1 MKKNMITRAL
11 AGTVLVTASLSTS
24 AVVAP
29 FNVGFV
35 TIQDL
40 EITQNNALSFGQN
53 VIGTAASTCTM
64 DVNVLA
70 ANNGNNGTIPNA
82 DIEDAITGTGC
93 LAVATAAGNNLAGV
107 YTIKGQTDQAVTV
120 TLGSVAAGG
129 DFSFSPKGFMVRD
142 DSAVTFAA
150 STTTLFADT
159 PTSGTLGDSVAFQ
172 MGVVVGGTITIGGT
186 DLVANTPYTANYNIT
201 ATY

>member
-11 AGTVLVTASLSTS
+11 AGTVLISASLSTS

-93 LAVATAAGNNLAGV
+93 LAVATGAGNNLAGV
-107 YTIKGQTDQAVTV
+107 YTVKGQTDQSFTL
-120 TLGSVAAGG
+120 TLGSVATGG

-142 DSAVTFAA
+142 DSAVTFATA
-150 STTTLFADT
+150 TILFADT
-159 PTSGTLGDSVAFQ
+159 PTSGTLGDSAAFQ